1 MKLINRNNKF
11 ISSIYLLL
19 LVIFLSGCTKNV
31 TESKNN
37 KLSIIEGTIQSKS
50 IDIPND
56 SLVTLSLS
64 PIGKNEN
71 ESITSD
77 NFQFKTKK
85 SGRFLAFKIRLSSE
99 MNKLKSQLGLSARI
113 EKDNQ
118 LIMMS
123 DTINPIPKSASGH
136 VSITVITSQ

>member
-11 ISSIYLLL
+11 TSSIYLLL
-19 LVIFLSGCTKNV
+19 LVFFLSGCTKNL
-31 TESKNN
+31 TENKNN
-37 KLSIIEGTIQSKS
+37 KLSIIEGTIHSKS

-71 ESITSD
+71 ESITSN

-85 SGRFLAFKIRLSSE
+85 SGRF
-99 MNKLKSQLGLSARI
+99 
-113 EKDNQ
+113 
-118 LIMMS
+118 
-123 DTINPIPKSASGH
+123 
-136 VSITVITSQ
+136 